1 MPSTNYTVT
10 SVVYTAVSG
19 TNVYSTNPTA
29 VLTITPNDGYEI
41 NASDFSWTNTD
52 LNYVATVVFTQD
64 GSNVL
69 CTVTFD
75 NPFTMPASNVDLGLC
90 ISGSAVVSESC
101 CDINLNVVGGGS
113 NYTIQTG
120 SPIPESITFN
130 VCGVEGQQVEL
141 FTRTYKASDGYYFP
155 TPPSVELSV
164 SDYNQYLVEE
174 TPTFDSE
181 GRLISMFVCVK
192 YTFNER
198 CGINDT
204 IRIKLFGAAE
214 INIPRQFITNYSL
227 DTSDAAGT
235 GDQRTIRVFGTPGA
249 TFQVSSNNGQILSLP
264 NEDGPGDPVT
274 YTITPTQTIP
284 SQGFVDVDID
294 IPASINPAQY
304 CFTITG
310 DLIDPFPQ
318 INPVCIN
325 QFAKVTLTFNTTG
338 ANLTIIST
346 NLNGNDMSSS
356 TITRSRAANTAP
368 EFGSFFYKNNIT
380 YKIQASANQ
389 PLTLVSDP
397 TPSWTNLDEPFTSV
411 TEEVINSPN
420 LSLSDATGITTGMR
434 MTGNSVTLNNSI
446 PPVCTVSS
454 VNSNDIVVDPA
465 QANIPFDPLSSD
477 VNNIVLTFSN
487 RKGSILELPAIAFL
501 DTDTQEVTLTINGS
515 IERYGDSDQTF
526 TLDLTSLIT
535 VGSTNPCKQFNV
547 TVGTGGGLLAYYDC
561 ITGSKRELTVFKGQD
576 DFNICALA
584 SPAPT
589 GTGTMSVSAHA
600 TNTCTAGGAAN
611 QGSCTTWTIVYN
623 PAAPRGKS
631 VTVTYIDCVTLAE
644 ATITVGLGSTVTQC
658 ATRQTPVSSDPGDG
672 GATITLTDL
681 TCSP

>member
-90 ISGSAVVSESC
+90 ISGSAVISELSC
-101 CDINLNVVGGGS
+101 NINLNVVGGGS
-113 NYTIQTG
+113 NYEIQTG
-120 SPIPESITFN
+120 SPIPESIILN
-130 VCGVEGQQVEL
+130 VSGVEGQQVEL

-164 SDYNQYLVEE
+164 NDYNQYLVEE

-192 YTFNER
+192 YTFKAQ
-198 CGINDT
+198 CGVDDS
-204 IRIKLFGAAE
+204 IRIKLFGANE
-214 INIPRQFITNYSL
+214 INIPRQFITNYNL

-235 GDQRTIRVFGTPGA
+235 GDQRTIKVFGTPGA

-264 NEDGPGDPVT
+264 SESSEGASTT
-274 YTITPTQTIP
+274 YTTTPTQTIP
-284 SQGFVDVDID
+284 SEGFVNVDID
-294 IPASINPAQY
+294 MPASVTSTQY

-325 QFAKVTLTFNTTG
+325 QFAKVVLTFNTTG
-338 ANLTIIST
+338 ANLTITST
-346 NLNGNDMSSS
+346 NLNGEDMASS
-356 TITRSRAANTAP
+356 TITRSRAANTTP

-397 TPSWTNLDEPFTSV
+397 TPSWTNLEEPQAIV

-434 MTGNSVTLNNSI
+434 MTGNGVTLNNSI

-454 VNSNDIVVDPA
+454 VNSNDIVVDPS
-465 QANIPFDPLSSD
+465 QANIPFDAAQQSNA
-477 VNNIVLTFSN
+477 VFLTFSN
-487 RKGSILELPAIAFL
+487 RKGSILDLPAVAFL
-501 DTDTQEVTLTINGS
+501 DTDTQEVSLTINGS
-515 IERYGDSDQTF
+515 IERYGDSNQTF

-535 VGSTNPCKQFNV
+535 VGSTNTCKQFNV

-561 ITGSKRELTVFKGQD
+561 ITNSKRELTVFKGQA

-589 GTGTMSVSAHA
+589 ASGTMSVAAHA
-600 TNTCTAGGAAN
+600 TNTCTAGGASN
-611 QGSCTTWTIVYN
+611 QGTCTTWTIVYN

-631 VTVTYIDCVTLAE
+631 VTITYIDCVTLAE

>member
-90 ISGSAVVSESC
+90 ISGSAVISELSC
-101 CDINLNVVGGGS
+101 NINLNVVGGGS

-120 SPIPESITFN
+120 SPIPESIILN
-130 VCGVEGQQVEL
+130 VSGVEGQQVEL
-141 FTRTYKASDGYYFP
+141 FTRTYKASDGYYLP

-164 SDYNQYLVEE
+164 NDYNQYLVEE

-192 YTFNER
+192 YTFKAQ
-198 CGINDT
+198 CGIDDS

-325 QFAKVTLTFNTTG
+325 QFAKVVLTFNTTG
-338 ANLTIIST
+338 ANLTITST
-346 NLNGNDMSSS
+346 NLNGEDMASS
-356 TITRSRAANTAP
+356 TITRSRAANTTP
-368 EFGSFFYKNNIT
+368 DFGSFFYKNNIT

-389 PLTLVSDP
+389 PLTLVSDA
-397 TPSWTNLDEPFTSV
+397 TPSWTNLEEPQAIV

-420 LSLSDATGITTGMR
+420 LSLGDATGITTGMR
-434 MTGNSVTLNNSI
+434 MTGDGVTLNNSV

-465 QANIPFDPLSSD
+465 QANIPFDATQQGD
-477 VNNIVLTFSN
+477 AVFLTFSN
-487 RKGSILELPAIAFL
+487 RKGSILELPAVAFL
-501 DTDTQEVTLTINGS
+501 DTDTQEVSLTINGS
-515 IERYGDSDQTF
+515 IERYGDSNQTF

-561 ITGSKRELTVFKGQD
+561 ITGSKRELTVFKGQA

-589 GTGTMSVSAHA
+589 ASGTMSVAAHVS
-600 TNTCTAGGAAN
+600 NTCAAGGASN
-611 QGSCTTWTIVYN
+611 QGTCTTWTIVYN
-623 PAAPRGKS
+623 PAAPRAKS